1 MLVIF
6 LLVTLVGYTI
16 ATEGYAKRPKIPECS
31 IDFSQQQ
38 KEAFQRAFDIF
49 AEKDTKE
56 ITTMD
61 VGKVYRQAIRLL
73 RKTPNKIAFENLAE
87 RGEVYREPLRS
98 LRKTPNKIA
107 FENMINVVGGFRND
121 INFEEFLNLMCIMDQ
136 EIKQNANKQH
146 KPIVESE
153 SKNKNEVY
161 DRHPSPA
168 DIQSFCKQNIK
179 CSETGSGCKDL
190 SALCKK
196 VLSLLDQNLKPTHA
210 TEHLSMSLA
219 MPNIEDMDSIAKI

>member
-73 RKTPNKIAFENLAE
+73 RKTPNKIAFEN
-87 RGEVYREPLRS
+87 
-98 LRKTPNKIA
+98 
-107 FENMINVVGGFRND
+107 MINVVGGFRND

-153 SKNKNEVY
+153 SKNKAEVD